1 MLSLHRKQV
10 KNQRPRS
17 GLQNNL
23 KLRTSCGF
31 FMDIEFIRKNC
42 TTLKAV
48 TEDIKW
54 GNDLVF
60 SVGGKMFCV
69 VGLEPPFG
77 CSFKVPDEEFEEIS
91 GRPGFMPA
99 PYMARA
105 KWVKVNSAETLN
117 SGEWKR
123 SIQRSYELV
132 KAKLTKKQKLEL
144 GLN

>member
-1 MLSLHRKQV
+1 
-10 KNQRPRS
+10 
-17 GLQNNL
+17 
-23 KLRTSCGF
+23 
-31 FMDIEFIRKNC
+31 MDIEFIRKYC
-42 TTLKAV
+42 TSLKAV

-77 CSFKVPDEEFEEIS
+77 CSFKVADEDFEEMS
-91 GRPGFMPA
+91 TRPGFMPA

-105 KWVKVNSAETLN
+105 KWVKVNSADSLTAA
-117 SGEWKR
+117 EWKK
-123 SIQRSYELV
+123 SILKSYDLV
-132 KAKLTKKQKLEL
+132 KAKLTRKQKQEL